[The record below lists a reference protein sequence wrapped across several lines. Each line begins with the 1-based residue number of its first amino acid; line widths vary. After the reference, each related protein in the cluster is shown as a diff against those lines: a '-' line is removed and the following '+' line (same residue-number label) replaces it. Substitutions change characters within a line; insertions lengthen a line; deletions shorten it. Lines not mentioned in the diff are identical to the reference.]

1 MSDVTIDP
9 KKVRPETGAL
19 VETGV
24 AAEASDI
31 GSLVV
36 LSTGGWV
43 EANNTTAA
51 GVDGTLGI
59 IVAGS
64 NRTPSGAIASGETI
78 SVLVKGPIILGITLT
93 PATAYFT
100 SANAGRIAD
109 ATSTNA
115 RVLGQPMDTDKFLF
129 DPAAANAA

>member
-1 MSDVTIDP
+1 MADVTIDP
-9 KKVRPETGAL
+9 KKVRPESGGV

-24 AAEASDI
+24 AGEASDI

-36 LSTGGWV
+36 LATAGWV

-64 NRTPSGAIASGETI
+64 NHTPSGAIASGETI
-78 SVLVKGPIILGITLT
+78 SVHVFGPIILGITLT

-115 RVLGQPMDTDKFLF
+115 RILGQPMDTDKFF
-129 DPAAANAA
+129 FNPSVANPA